1 MRKWWFVLLS
11 VIFICC
17 FSGKLIGAPVV
28 NGRGAIL
35 IDLQSG
41 QVLWGKNEKE
51 AYAPASITK
60 ILTAIMAI
68 ESNKL
73 EEVVT
78 IGEQPPLLEGTR
90 VYLEEGEQVTLLD
103 LVKVTMIHSANDAAL
118 AIAEHLAGS
127 EAKFAELMNQ
137 KAQELGALN
146 TNFVN
151 AHGLSAEGHYTT
163 AYDQAV
169 ITRYALQNPLFRE
182 IVQTKVLP
190 WQGKAWQTNLINK
203 NELLWSYEG
212 AMGVKTG
219 YTSEAKSTIVAAAER
234 NGQSFLAVVLGSVG
248 KEMWTDAQ
256 GLLDYGFQNFQT
268 MQLVEPEE
276 IVATLDFTPRKKLEV
291 IAEKG
296 CLFSLPQ
303 GGNQKVESQLVLLP
317 LGKSVAQGEIV
328 GKMIYQV
335 NGETVGTVNLLAKES
350 VRAWNFKQIGISAFA
365 ALYLVQIL
373 WRFTRQWRFKRSR
386 RWFASSRPRRY
397 QQHL

>member
-1 MRKWWFVLLS
+1 M
-11 VIFICC
+11 
-17 FSGKLIGAPVV
+17 V

-41 QVLWGKNEKE
+41 QVLWGGKNEKE

-78 IGEQPPLLEGTR
+78 ISEQPPPLLEGTR

-103 LVKVTMIHSANDAAL
+103 LVKVTMIHSSNDAAL

-234 NGQSFLAVVLGSVG
+234 NGQSF
-248 KEMWTDAQ
+248 
-256 GLLDYGFQNFQT
+256 F
-268 MQLVEPEE
+268 
-276 IVATLDFTPRKKLEV
+276 
-291 IAEKG
+291 G
-296 CLFSLPQ
+296 CSFGQ
-303 GGNQKVESQLVLLP
+303 C
-317 LGKSVAQGEIV
+317 
-328 GKMIYQV
+328 
-335 NGETVGTVNLLAKES
+335 
-350 VRAWNFKQIGISAFA
+350 R
-365 ALYLVQIL
+365 
-373 WRFTRQWRFKRSR
+373 
-386 RWFASSRPRRY
+386 
-397 QQHL
+397 